1 MRTISPGIA
10 DGPEI
15 PARPP
20 ITILQSEADALA
32 DLALSPLGK
41 LRLAAQFL
49 LQELDRARLAK
60 AGKLP
65 NDVVSTG
72 SYVLFVDEASQTRH
86 SVQLVYPR
94 QADIAL
100 GRVSVLSLIGAGLIG
115 VRRGQFIDWP
125 DRQGQCRRLR
135 ILDVVQPR
143 PDGQRT

>member
-1 MRTISPGIA
+1 MMQTILSGVGSI
-10 DGPEI
+10 PEI
-15 PARPP
+15 SARPP
-20 ITILQSEADALA
+20 ITILQSEADTLF

-41 LRLAAQFL
+41 LRLAARFL
-49 LQELDRARLAK
+49 LQELDRTRLAK

-65 NDVVSTG
+65 NDVVSMG

-86 SVQLVYPR
+86 SVQLVYPK

-125 DRQGQCRRLR
+125 DRKGRYRRLR
-135 ILDVVQPR
+135 ILDVVQPGER
-143 PDGQRT
+143 